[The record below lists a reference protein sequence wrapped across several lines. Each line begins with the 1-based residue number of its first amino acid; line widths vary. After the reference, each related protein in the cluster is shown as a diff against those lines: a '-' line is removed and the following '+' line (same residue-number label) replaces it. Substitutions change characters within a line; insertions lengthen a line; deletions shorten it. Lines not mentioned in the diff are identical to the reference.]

1 MDMLARLN
9 EALKYVEKNL
19 DSTLD
24 MKEVARIACCSEYH
38 FTRMFSF
45 LSGMTLSEYIRRRR
59 LTLAAFDLSRD
70 GSKVIDVAI
79 KYGYA
84 SPDSFARAFQAMH
97 GVTPSEAR
105 GRGSSLKAFPRMTF
119 QLTIQGGGEMNYR
132 VEQKEAFR
140 IVGISKRVPIVFHG
154 VNPDIAAMY
163 QSLTPE
169 LINAIKGLSNIEP
182 SGIISASSHF
192 GEGRMEEKGELDHFI
207 GAATT
212 LKAPEGLAELEVP
225 ASTWAVFTAVGPFPD
240 TLQEVWGRIFAEWIP
255 SSNFELAE
263 GPEMLWNEHQDVT
276 SPQYR
281 SEIWIPVQKKSY
293 IG

>member
-9 EALKYVEKNL
+9 EALGYVEKNL

-84 SPDSFARAFQAMH
+84 SPDSFARAFQAVH

-105 GRGSSLKAFPRMTF
+105 GHGSSLKAFPRMTF

-140 IVGISKRVPIVFHG
+140 IVGISKRVPIMFHG

-212 LKAPEGLAELEVP
+212 LKVPEGLAALEVP

-240 TLQEVWGRIFAEWIP
+240 TLQEVWGRIFAEWLP

-263 GPEMLWNEHQDVT
+263 GPEMLWNEHPDVT
-276 SPQYR
+276 SAQYR
-281 SEIWIPVQKKSY
+281 SEIWIPVQKKN
-293 IG
+293 

>member
-84 SPDSFARAFQAMH
+84 SPDSFARAFQAVH

-169 LINAIKGLSNIEP
+169 LISTIKGLSNIEP

-212 LKAPEGLAELEVP
+212 LEAPEGLAALEVP

-240 TLQEVWGRIFAEWIP
+240 TLQEVWGRIFAEWLP

-263 GPEMLWNEHQDVT
+263 GPEMLWNEHPDVT